1 MSQISGAKKLGALS
15 RKAVSLSP
23 QSLFC
28 TGYLEP
34 GRHQPLVFQPAVKE
48 LDTVIWASQN
58 RQLIET
64 ELARHGAILFRHF
77 DLRTVDKFEQFI
89 KAISGELLE
98 YSYASTPRSQISGNI
113 YTSTEYPA
121 EQSIPLHNEMSYSR
135 RWPMKIW
142 FFCLKAAAQG
152 GATPIADSSK
162 VFERISEDVRNR
174 FMEKKVMYVRNYG
187 DGVDLQWQKV
197 FGTTNRAAVEAY
209 CRKAGIEVEWKD
221 GNRLRTKQTCQAV
234 AVHPKTGKTVWFNQA
249 HLFHLSSLSPEVCA
263 SLEEEF
269 TEDDLPRNAYY
280 GDGSRIESAALDEIR
295 KAYLQ
300 EKISFEWEE
309 RDVLMLDNMSVAHGR
324 EPYVGS
330 RKVVVG
336 MAESSEETE

>member
-1 MSQISGAKKLGALS
+1 M
-15 RKAVSLSP
+15 
-23 QSLFC
+23 
-28 TGYLEP
+28 
-34 GRHQPLVFQPAVKE
+34 E
-48 LDTVIWASQN
+48 LDAVVWASQN

-64 ELARHGAILFRHF
+64 ELVRHGAILFRHF
-77 DLRTVDKFEQFI
+77 DLRTADKFEQFI
-89 KAISGELLE
+89 KAIAGELLQ
-98 YSYASTPRSQISGNI
+98 YSYASTPRSQISGNV

-121 EQSIPLHNEMSYSR
+121 EQSIPLHNEMSYAR

-142 FFCLKAAAQG
+142 FYCLEAAAQG

-162 VFERISEDVRNR
+162 VFERISEDVRKR

-197 FGTTNRAAVEAY
+197 FSTTSRAAVEAH
-209 CRKAGIEVEWKD
+209 CRQAGIDLEWKD

-249 HLFHLSSLSPEVCA
+249 HLFHISSLGPEVCA
-263 SLEEEF
+263 SLQEEF
-269 TEDDLPRNAYY
+269 SEDNLPRNAYY

-295 KAYLQ
+295 EAYRQ
-300 EKISFEWEE
+300 EKASFEWEE
-309 RDVLMLDNMSVAHGR
+309 RDILMLDNMAVAHGR

-330 RKVVVG
+330 RKVAVG